1 MNPFT
6 TINESF
12 GMPHFYL
19 PNIGFS
25 EILEIIILTTL
36 IYYIVRWIRQ
46 THAWSLLKGIII
58 VVLVALAAYMFDL
71 VTVIWVVQ
79 NTFAMGLIA
88 LVILFQPELRKALE
102 QIGRGV
108 DLSGFADNKEGAS
121 SHTLDEIIQAVTTM
135 SSKRT
140 GALICIEEGVTLDD
154 IAETGTSIDALV
166 SRQLIMNIFTD
177 RTPLHDGAVI
187 IRNNR
192 ILAAACIL
200 PLTAEDVDSELGTR
214 HRAAMG
220 VSEVSDALIIVVS
233 EETGSISVAQA
244 GKLTRH
250 LSEKGLRDLLNAEFA
265 DEAKRRLIPW
275 KNRKI

>member
-12 GMPHFYL
+12 GMPHLYL

-135 SSKRT
+135 ASKRT